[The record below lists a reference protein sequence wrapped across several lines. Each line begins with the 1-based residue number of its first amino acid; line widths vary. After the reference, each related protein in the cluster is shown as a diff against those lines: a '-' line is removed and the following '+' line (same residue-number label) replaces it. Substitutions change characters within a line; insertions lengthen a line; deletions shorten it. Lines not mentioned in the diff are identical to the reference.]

1 MVWPMLHFPIFLAD
15 RDYGA
20 MQFDAFCQS
29 KKSIKFSF
37 IHLLLLQKK
46 FQSWTI
52 RFDPYRPFKKKN
64 QNAFEL
70 RCASQ
75 NFYQNLYVLN
85 HIVLSSILYKFPR
98 KTLFSIFIKSC
109 IFFSIYTILN
119 KLNQGQYGL
128 THIVL
133 FKKLINFC
141 QKQLLFQL
149 RCIFQHI
156 QKFQIKISYSINHI
170 VLSRALYKFR
180 SKAFFSYFK
189 YFLKTLIKSNTG

>member
-1 MVWPMLHFPIFLAD
+1 MTHVVLVVILQIFIKNTHGLA
-15 RDYGA
+15 YV
-20 MQFDAFCQS
+20 AFS
-29 KKSIKFSF
+29 NISSRPWLWSNAIWRILSIKEIHQVF
-37 IHLLLLQKK
+37 IQANNLLLLQKK

-52 RFDPYRPFKKKN
+52 RFDPYRPFKKKH

-156 QKFQIKISYSINHI
+156 
-170 VLSRALYKFR
+170 
-180 SKAFFSYFK
+180 
-189 YFLKTLIKSNTG
+189 